1 MTCVVEDME
10 TVPEGERLPARV
22 ALNSYSWTE
31 TVDEETGSTFFVPYS
46 VFVIYPQDGPASG
59 GSDVLIQGSGFVENE
74 HMPRCKFGTKSNYVI
89 VEAEILS
96 YNRMTCATPA
106 GFTQKEPVEYPADVP
121 FSIALMNDS
130 FEPWTDTGHKFRFYK
145 QPVIAKVEPNE
156 VEVGG

>member
-59 GSDVLIQGSGFVENE
+59 GSDVLI
-74 HMPRCKFGTKSNYVI
+74 
-89 VEAEILS
+89 
-96 YNRMTCATPA
+96 
-106 GFTQKEPVEYPADVP
+106 
-121 FSIALMNDS
+121 
-130 FEPWTDTGHKFRFYK
+130 
-145 QPVIAKVEPNE
+145 
-156 VEVGG
+156 